1 MGSSRRAWRAEGAG
15 VWPREGATSRRG
27 PCPPGRRPEVRC
39 GNQGRSREQRGEL
52 GSSLRRGG
60 RRPVGVVGTPPPQ
73 RAAPVPEALHKGG
86 RGRVR
91 LAGGRSTCVPTGWT
105 RTHVGGGEA
114 GWSWSGAVFP
124 LPRNARVPAR
134 GQGGAGGQ
142 HRRLRGVPRGAQRG
156 RLAGPAPPGPAPA
169 RAASARSPQAPG
181 SFPSCASWVVLHTQ
195 ATPRGAGLC
204 PCQVLLYHRF
214 PSRELRPRC
223 DTSMP
228 RPGARVRPSRWA
240 RRASHMLLRA
250 LLGLRARPCF
260 VSPYLSLCWFFF
272 FFKLGFFHCCET
284 RFLRK
289 VKRKVETTTV
299 GA

>member
-15 VWPREGATSRRG
+15 VRPREGATSRRG

-91 LAGGRSTCVPTGWT
+91 LAGGRSTCVPTGRT

-134 GQGGAGGQ
+134 GRGGAGGQ
-142 HRRLRGVPRGAQRG
+142 HRRLRGVPRGAQQGRRGWRCPALQPQNTLKGQRPLESPQPLRDRTFPQGMCRARPSRGGSACEDRGSLGRG
-156 RLAGPAPPGPAPA
+156 RGDTNVTRVFL
-169 RAASARSPQAPG
+169 R
-181 SFPSCASWVVLHTQ
+181 FI
-195 ATPRGAGLC
+195 GAG
-204 PCQVLLYHRF
+204 HRA
-214 PSRELRPRC
+214 
-223 DTSMP
+223 
-228 RPGARVRPSRWA
+228 ARVRGVDEFCRYVID
-240 RRASHMLLRA
+240 R
-250 LLGLRARPCF
+250 
-260 VSPYLSLCWFFF
+260 
-272 FFKLGFFHCCET
+272 
-284 RFLRK
+284 
-289 VKRKVETTTV
+289 
-299 GA
+299 